1 MKYSRNNIN
10 NYIMPKPCDKSL
22 TFEECEL
29 AILRSAVDLAERRQG
44 KQMVNTP
51 DVKKMIE
58 IVEIFLRKKQLI
70 CYGGV
75 AIDALLPDQDKI
87 YDKRVELSDYD
98 FYSNNAMEDA
108 KELAD
113 EFVRQG
119 YTEVESKGGAHF
131 GTYKVYCNYLAVA
144 DITYIPDELFKALK
158 KEAVSVK
165 GILYCPPN
173 FLKMAMYLELSR
185 PAGQIDRF
193 EKVFK
198 RLRLLNHHYPLT
210 HVNCA
215 KVDYQRQMTDPK
227 NKGQETEI
235 YDTVRKAFVNQGVVF
250 FGGYAIS
257 LYSQYMPSKFRRKV
271 KQYADFDVL
280 AEDPE
285 ACCEIILERLEDI
298 GITNAEII
306 KYEPVGEI
314 IPEHYEIMVGKD
326 DSIAMVYKPIAC
338 HSYNV
343 INIEGEKVKIATIDT
358 MLSFY
363 LAFLYTNRD
372 YYNEFSD
379 RIVCMAKLLFDVQEK
394 NRLAQKGLLRR
405 FSINCY
411 GKQETVEEM
420 RAHKNEMFMKLK
432 NKRGAKEYEAW
443 FLNYKPQVKSEA
455 KNATKSEK
463 SEKSEK
469 SDKSDKSEKSAT
481 KSKRRVK
488 SDRTDSTRK
497 KRKRRRNTI

>member
-1 MKYSRNNIN
+1 
-10 NYIMPKPCDKSL
+10 MPKPCDKSL

-44 KQMVNTP
+44 QKLVNTP

-58 IVEIFLRKKQLI
+58 IVENFLRKKQLI
-70 CYGGV
+70 CYGGI
-75 AIDALLPDQDKI
+75 AINALLPENDSI
-87 YDKRVELSDYD
+87 YDKEVELSDYD
-98 FYSNNAMEDA
+98 FYSPNAMSDA
-108 KELAD
+108 IELAD
-113 EFVRQG
+113 EYSKQG
-119 YTEVESKGGAHF
+119 YTEVEGKAGAHF
-131 GTYKVYCNYLAVA
+131 GTYKVYCNYLPVA
-144 DITYIPDELFKALK
+144 DITYIPKELFNALK
-158 KEAVSVK
+158 KEAVSVN

-215 KVDYQRQMTDPK
+215 KVDYQRQLTDK
-227 NKGQETEI
+227 QNKGRETEI

-257 LYSQYMPSKFRRKV
+257 LYSQYMPNKFRHKV
-271 KQYADFDVL
+271 KQFADFDVL

-285 ACCEIILERLEDI
+285 ACCEIILERLQDI

-314 IPEHYEIMVGKD
+314 IPEHYAITIGKD
-326 DSIAMVYKPIAC
+326 ESIAMVYKPIAC
-338 HSYNV
+338 HSYN
-343 INIEGEKVKIATIDT
+343 IIHIEGDKVKIATIDT

-372 YYNEFSD
+372 YYNDFSD

-420 RAHKNEMFMKLK
+420 RAHKNEMFQKLK
-432 NKRGAKEYEAW
+432 NKRGTKEYEAW
-443 FLNYKPQVKSEA
+443 FLNYKPKHKKSRSI
-455 KNATKSEK
+455 KGKKRTS
-463 SEKSEK
+463 S
-469 SDKSDKSEKSAT
+469 
-481 KSKRRVK
+481 SKTR
-488 SDRTDSTRK
+488 RK
-497 KRKRRRNTI
+497 KNINR

>member
-1 MKYSRNNIN
+1 
-10 NYIMPKPCDKSL
+10 MPKPCDKSL

-44 KQMVNTP
+44 KQLVNTP
-51 DVKKMIE
+51 DVKKMIS
-58 IVEIFLRKKQLI
+58 IVENFLRKKQLI
-70 CYGGV
+70 CYGGI
-75 AIDALLPDQDKI
+75 AINALLPASDSI
-87 YDKRVELSDYD
+87 YDKEVELSDYD
-98 FYSNNAMEDA
+98 FYSPNAMEDA
-108 KELAD
+108 IELAN
-113 EFVRQG
+113 EFSKQG
-119 YTEVESKGGAHF
+119 YTEVESKAGAHF
-131 GTYKVYCNYLAVA
+131 STYKTYCNYLAVA

-210 HVNCA
+210 HVNCN

-227 NKGQETEI
+227 NKGQETKI

-363 LAFLYTNRD
+363 LAFLYTNRE

-420 RAHKNEMFMKLK
+420 RAHKNEMFQKLK
-432 NKRGAKEYEAW
+432 NKRGTKEYEAW
-443 FLNYKPQVKSEA
+443 FLNYKPAVKKNKTSVKSA
-455 KNATKSEK
+455 QKKKSVKSTTKK
-463 SEKSEK
+463 
-469 SDKSDKSEKSAT
+469 T
-481 KSKRRVK
+481 RKSKK
-488 SDRTDSTRK
+488 
-497 KRKRRRNTI
+497 TI

>member
-1 MKYSRNNIN
+1 
-10 NYIMPKPCDKSL
+10 MPKPCDKSL

-44 KQMVNTP
+44 KQLVNTP

-58 IVEIFLRKKQLI
+58 IVENFLRKKQLI
-70 CYGGV
+70 CYGGI
-75 AIDALLPDQDKI
+75 AINALLPDSSKI
-87 YDKRVELSDYD
+87 YDEQVELSDYD

-119 YTEVESKGGAHF
+119 YTEVEGKGGAHF

-144 DITYIPDELFKALK
+144 DITYIPDELFNALK

-210 HVNCA
+210 HVNCN
-215 KVDYQRQMTDPK
+215 KVDYQRQMSDK
-227 NKGQETEI
+227 QNKGRETEI
-235 YDTVRKAFVNQGVVF
+235 YDTVRRAFVNQGVVF

-271 KQYADFDVL
+271 KQYAEFDVL

-285 ACCEIILERLEDI
+285 SCCEIILERLNDV
-298 GITNAEII
+298 GIDNAEII

-314 IPEHYEIMVGKD
+314 IPEHYEIMIGD
-326 DSIAMVYKPIAC
+326 DAVAMVYKPIAC

-363 LAFLYTNRD
+363 LAFLYTNRE

-420 RAHKNEMFMKLK
+420 RAHKNEMFIKLK
-432 NKRGAKEYEAW
+432 NKRGTKEYEAW

-463 SEKSEK
+463 R
-469 SDKSDKSEKSAT
+469 EKSAT

-497 KRKRRRNTI
+497 KRKRRRNII

>member
-1 MKYSRNNIN
+1 
-10 NYIMPKPCDKSL
+10 MPKPCDKSL

-44 KQMVNTP
+44 QKLVNTP
-51 DVKKMIE
+51 EVKKMIE
-58 IVEIFLRKKQLI
+58 IVENFLRKKQLI
-70 CYGGV
+70 CYGGI
-75 AIDALLPDQDKI
+75 AINALLPPSDSI
-87 YDKRVELSDYD
+87 YDEEVELSDYD
-98 FYSNNAMEDA
+98 FYSPNAMSDA
-108 KELAD
+108 IELAD
-113 EFVRQG
+113 EYSRQG
-119 YTEVESKGGAHF
+119 YTQTESRAGSHF
-131 GTYKVYCNYLAVA
+131 QTYKTYCNYLPVA
-144 DITYIPDELFKALK
+144 DITYIPNELFNALK

-198 RLRLLNHHYPLT
+198 RLRLLNQHYPLT

-227 NKGQETEI
+227 NKGKETEI

-257 LYSQYMPSKFRRKV
+257 LYSQYMPNKFRRKV

-285 ACCEIILERLEDI
+285 GCCEIILERLQDI

-314 IPEHYEIMVGKD
+314 IPEHYEIMIGKD
-326 DSIAMVYKPIAC
+326 DSIAFVYKPIAC

-343 INIEGEKVKIATIDT
+343 IHIEGEKVKIATIDT

-363 LAFLYTNRD
+363 LAFLYTNRE

-420 RAHKNEMFMKLK
+420 RAHKNEMFQKLK
-432 NKRGAKEYEAW
+432 NKRGSKEYEAW
-443 FLNYKPQVKSEA
+443 FLNYKPLA
-455 KNATKSEK
+455 KHAA
-463 SEKSEK
+463 
-469 SDKSDKSEKSAT
+469 KSAT
-481 KSKRRVK
+481 KSATAKKRRVK
-488 SDRTDSTRK
+488 SDTKNNARK
-497 KRKRRRNTI
+497 KSKTKRKTI